1 MTTPVEIFTRTFHNI
16 TNRFSIVN
24 SLRHVAELGL
34 PGAIPGIYQEWT
46 QFAHQ
51 LFNDPQY
58 DDLFLDKEGA
68 IREGGGVQGMGR
80 MMAENQLRAFQS
92 AVEAASLVF
101 AHSILDSAAMDY
113 LRVTSLQGPNDWA
126 EHVSQKQVPISALQ
140 GKTYDDLLK
149 EKVSQ
154 HLETFDRQSLLA
166 KVDKLFQVCRP
177 AQGFVP
183 MDDYAFDRQRL
194 EQLDSLRHELVH
206 GSGPVNEIRVT
217 DNDIWFLQKTAFFLM
232 ALVNMRYD
240 TRIDTARFG
249 PGPVPRR
256 A

>member
-1 MTTPVEIFTRTFHNI
+1 
-16 TNRFSIVN
+16 
-24 SLRHVAELGL
+24 LRHVAQLGL

-46 QFAHQ
+46 QFALQ

-58 DDLFLDKEGA
+58 DHLFLDKEGA

-92 AVEAASLVF
+92 AVEAASLMF

-113 LRVTSLQGPNDWA
+113 LRVTALQGPNDWA
-126 EHVSQKQVPISALQ
+126 EHVNQKQVSISAIL
-140 GKTYDDLLK
+140 GKTYEELLD

-154 HLETFDRQSLLA
+154 HVETFDRQSLLV
-166 KVDKLFQVCRP
+166 KVDKLFQICRP
-177 AQGFVP
+177 EPGFVP
-183 MDDYAFDRQRL
+183 MDDYAFDRTRL
-194 EQLDSLRHELVH
+194 QQLDSLRHEIVH
-206 GSGPVNEIRVT
+206 GSGPVNDIRVT

-249 PGPVPRR
+249 AGPTTPRR